1 MKPKLQHIIVI
12 LGSTASGKSAYAVR
26 LAQKI
31 NGEVISADSRQV
43 YRGLN
48 IGTAKITKK
57 EMKGIRH
64 YGLNIANPKKIFTA
78 DDFKKAADKA
88 IAEIVARGKIPI
100 LVGGTGF
107 YIDTTI
113 YHSNTLDVTPNWGLR
128 RKLEKE
134 SKEALFIKLKKL
146 DPRRA
151 KNIDRYNK
159 RRLIRA
165 LEILHHTKK
174 PIPQRTRTLRYDAE
188 IIGIA
193 PPKEKLK
200 KRISKRVTAM
210 IRLGLVREVQ
220 SLIKK
225 HIPKKRIRELGFEY
239 KYPLFYLDGA
249 ISKNEM
255 IEKIKT
261 ETWHYAKRQLT
272 YFKKMENVHWI
283 ISTREAE
290 KLIKESFS
298 IILK

>member
-26 LAQKI
+26 LAKKI

-57 EMKGIRH
+57 ETCGIKH
-64 YGLNIANPKKIFTA
+64 YGLDIADPKKIFTA
-78 DDFKKAADKA
+78 DDFKNYADKA
-88 IAEIVARGKIPI
+88 IAGITNRGKTPI
-100 LVGGTGF
+100 LVGGSGF
-107 YIDTTI
+107 YIDAVL
-113 YHSNTLDVTPNWGLR
+113 YGFGVPHTPPDWKLR
-128 RKLEKE
+128 ARLEKKSAE
-134 SKEALFIKLKKL
+134 VLFKNLQKR
-146 DPRRA
+146 DPERA
-151 KNIDRYNK
+151 KNIDHHNK

-174 PIPQRTRTLRYDAE
+174 PITPRARTLRYDAE

-193 PPKEKLK
+193 LPKEKLK
-200 KRISKRVTAM
+200 KRISKRVNLM
-210 IRLGLVREVQ
+210 IQKGLVREVQ

-225 HIPKKRIRELGFEY
+225 HIPKKRIREFGFEY
-239 KYPLFYLDGA
+239 KYPLLYLDGA

-261 ETWHYAKRQLT
+261 ETWHYAKRQMT
-272 YFKKMENVHWI
+272 WFKK
-283 ISTREAE
+283 AF
-290 KLIKESFS
+290 L
-298 IILK
+298 